1 VTSHNNIP
9 KKSIKNEKVTL
20 ECPNCHW
27 VFEATMVD
35 KHHSFASV
43 KEPQKDKITG
53 DVTVENRVCRNPKCQ
68 KPFTLY
74 WFDLKMH
81 IDRM

>member
-1 VTSHNNIP
+1 MVPAN
-9 KKSIKNEKVTL
+9 KVTL

-27 VFEATMVD
+27 VFEAAITD

-43 KEPQKDKITG
+43 EKPPKDKITG
-53 DVTVENRVCRNPKCQ
+53 DVITENLVCRNPKCQ
-68 KPFTLY
+68 KQFTIY

-81 IDRM
+81 IHRV

>member
-1 VTSHNNIP
+1 MVSAN
-9 KKSIKNEKVTL
+9 KVTL

-27 VFEATMVD
+27 VFEATITD
-35 KHHSFASV
+35 KYHTFASV
-43 KEPQKDKITG
+43 EEPQKGKITG
-53 DVTVENRVCRNPKCQ
+53 DAITENRFCRNPKCQ